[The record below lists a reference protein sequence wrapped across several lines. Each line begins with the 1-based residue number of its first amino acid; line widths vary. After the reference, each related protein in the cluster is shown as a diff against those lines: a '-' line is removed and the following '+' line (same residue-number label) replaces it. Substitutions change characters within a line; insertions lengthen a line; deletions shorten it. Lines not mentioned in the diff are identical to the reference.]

1 MSVKRVK
8 SASISVVEIKN
19 TCLGPPSPMS
29 LFVFMDLDYMRRESG
44 RFSFWKSDKGSLMSD
59 FFVNIRYLSPERL
72 EQLIWTS

>member
-19 TCLGPPSPMS
+19 TCLIPPSAMS
-29 LFVFMDLDYMRRESG
+29 LFVFMDLDYMRRESEG
-44 RFSFWKSDKGSLMSD
+44 LRFWKRYKGSLKSV
-59 FFVNIRYLSPERL
+59 FFVNIRYLSL